1 MGVGMP
7 AVLYLAVPILI
18 NAWFCKRIGFNIGL
32 CMAFTGVG
40 GAIFNQLG
48 NLIIQSAPDGWRRRC
63 LTVGL
68 IIQVAAL
75 PFTIFVVRSHPS
87 DLDLQQNPRARAN
100 STSGHAYPGFLI
112 LGDILR
118 TDHH

>member
-48 NLIIQSAPDGWRRRC
+48 NLII
-63 LTVGL
+63 
-68 IIQVAAL
+68 
-75 PFTIFVVRSHPS
+75 
-87 DLDLQQNPRARAN
+87 
-100 STSGHAYPGFLI
+100 
-112 LGDILR
+112 
-118 TDHH
+118 

>member
-40 GAIFNQLG
+40 DAIFNQLG
-48 NLIIQSAPDGWRRRC
+48 NLIIQSAPDGWRRRR

-87 DLDLQQNPRARAN
+87 DLDLQQNPRARA
-100 STSGHAYPGFLI
+100 
-112 LGDILR
+112 
-118 TDHH
+118 